1 VYHPPRTSMA
11 DPQTWH
17 AYEWSSLAR
26 WTTWVLR
33 TSRWTVVATLDAGPG
48 STASGPGRSWLISL
62 NRQMEK
68 PDFPWACQYSSASSY
83 ARLASLLDGR
93 PEAIDL

>member
-1 VYHPPRTSMA
+1 MA
-11 DPQTWH
+11 DPRTWQ

-48 STASGPGRSWLISL
+48 SMASVVGRRSWLMSL

-68 PDFPWACQYSSASSY
+68 PAFPWACQYSST
-83 ARLASLLDGR
+83 
-93 PEAIDL
+93 